1 MTINDI
7 INKIPQQYKNY
18 KLAVEIDSVIKDVE
32 FIKLKLSK
40 NKIVFVLKED
50 NK

>member
-18 KLAVEIDSVIKDVE
+18 KLAFELEGVIKDIEYV
-32 FIKLKLSK
+32 KLKLSK
-40 NKIVFVLKED
+40 NKLVFVLKED